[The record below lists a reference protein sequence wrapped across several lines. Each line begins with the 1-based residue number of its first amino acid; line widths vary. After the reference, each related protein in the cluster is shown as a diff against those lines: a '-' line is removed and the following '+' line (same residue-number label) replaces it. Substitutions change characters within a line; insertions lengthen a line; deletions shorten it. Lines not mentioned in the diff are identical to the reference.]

1 MIRILLPLLLLLPL
15 FGCGAFSAFTAEA
28 EAIQQE
34 TSELL
39 EGVDDVYTSGEI
51 TADERDELI
60 REILEESKARLDA
73 AARQAS
79 DEIITTGNDALDLL
93 LILLFGGASGGGALA
108 LLRRVRSQR
117 STEV

>member
-1 MIRILLPLLLLLPL
+1 MRFLLPLLLLLPL
-15 FGCGAFSAFTAEA
+15 VGCGVFSTFTAET

-34 TSELL
+34 TSVLL
-39 EGVDDVYTSGEI
+39 DGVDEVYTSGQI
-51 TADERDELI
+51 TAEERDELI

-79 DEIITTGNDALDLL
+79 DEIISTGNDALDLL

-117 STEV
+117 STDI